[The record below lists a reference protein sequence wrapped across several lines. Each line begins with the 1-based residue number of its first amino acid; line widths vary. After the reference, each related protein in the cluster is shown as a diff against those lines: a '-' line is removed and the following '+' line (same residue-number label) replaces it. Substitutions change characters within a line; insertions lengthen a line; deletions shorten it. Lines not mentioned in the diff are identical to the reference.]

1 MIKLI
6 AGLLTCLSFS
16 AFASDSHGTCNIRL
30 GADEVNY
37 DTLADFNTK
46 KQGGAVYAG
55 VRIIP
60 VIIECSE
67 EITPYLD
74 FSTVSDTFSNNGSE
88 AILNVSNAMLDGKSV
103 LIDTIELNNSSRVN
117 SSQRDVKIHTN
128 LRIQPAQGKIGKV
141 FSFNLL
147 VDLKINSLSKKGVVV
162 RNKIPLQT
170 LGGSTSL
177 GINYSEMTTACNLVV
192 DSTSIDYG
200 VINRN
205 ELNNNSYT
213 VLPEKNI
220 NFTVQCDSGK
230 TAIAVQTFNQVERSL
245 APNKQEGLSGYGV
258 PPVQLLSNVMM
269 AGGLGNTQEGVPIGG
284 YAIALD
290 LSSLSIDNQA
300 ERVQP
305 ISSNAS
311 CGDSNVVWQHT
322 NGDLLPNNSLNKITS
337 WAKLGSLQPALFS
350 NIKGVIKVQAF
361 INKASLLNVNK
372 EIKFKGRSIIELCYL

>member
-16 AFASDSHGTCNIRL
+16 AFASDGHGTCNINL
-30 GADEVNY
+30 GTDEVNY

-46 KQGGAVYAG
+46 KQNGVVYAG
-55 VRIIP
+55 NRIVP
-60 VIIECSE
+60 VVVECSE
-67 EITPYLD
+67 ETTPYID
-74 FSTVSDTFSNNGSE
+74 FSTISNTFSNNTSE
-88 AILNVSNAMLDGKSV
+88 AILNVNNPMLDGKPILV
-103 LIDTIELNNSSRVN
+103 DAIELNSSNRIN
-117 SSQRDVKIHTN
+117 SSQKDVKIHPN
-128 LRIQPAQGKIGKV
+128 LRIQPAQGEKGKV

-162 RNKIPLQT
+162 RNKIPLKT

-177 GINYSEMTTACNLVV
+177 SISYSEMTTACNLIV

-200 VINRN
+200 SINRN
-205 ELNNNSYT
+205 ELSNYSYT
-213 VLPEKNI
+213 ILPEKNI

-230 TAIAVQTFNQVERSL
+230 TAIALQTFNQIERSL
-245 APNKQEGLSGYGV
+245 APNKQEGVSGYGV
-258 PPVQLLSNVMM
+258 PPVQLLNNNMM

-290 LSSLSIDNQA
+290 LGSLYVDNKA

-305 ISSNAS
+305 ISGNAS
-311 CGDSNVVWQHT
+311 CGDQNIIWQHA
-322 NGDLLPNNSLNKITS
+322 NGDLLPNDSSNKIIS

-350 NIKGVIKVQAF
+350 NIKGTIKVQAF
-361 INKASLLNVNK
+361 INKASLLTVNK